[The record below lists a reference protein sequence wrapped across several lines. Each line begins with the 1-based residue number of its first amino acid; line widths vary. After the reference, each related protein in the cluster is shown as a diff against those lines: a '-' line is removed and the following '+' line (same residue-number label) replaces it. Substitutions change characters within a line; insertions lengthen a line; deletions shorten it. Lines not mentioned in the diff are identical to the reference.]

1 MRETELAAMVVS
13 SLSEWGWEVYQ
24 EVTGPFG
31 RCDIVATRGP
41 VVWAV
46 ECKTSFG
53 LAVMEQAHN
62 WTRYANYASV
72 AVPIAPGRFG
82 EKMCRSLG
90 IGVLWAKVNQEEV
103 LETVRP
109 KFNRKTLKLKLFEE
123 QKTFCPAGSTHGHWT
138 PFKRTVRALVFEAR
152 KNPGIPFDKLIR
164 EIDHHYSS
172 YSTAKSCLRGFI
184 GTVIPE
190 LRTEIINRKLCVFP
204 VENKEADA

>member
-1 MRETELAAMVVS
+1 MKVAETTLAAMVVE
-13 SLSEWGWEVYQ
+13 SLTEWGWEVYQ

-31 RCDIVATRGP
+31 RCDIVAKRGSI
-41 VVWAV
+41 VWAI

-62 WTRYANYASV
+62 WTRYANYSSV

-82 EKMCRSLG
+82 EKMCRTLG
-90 IGVLWAKVNQEEV
+90 IGVLWVRVNHEEV
-103 LETVRP
+103 SETVRP
-109 KFNRKTLKLKLFEE
+109 KLNRKILNLKLHEE

-138 PFKRTVRALVFEAR
+138 PFKRTVRALVLEVR
-152 KNPGIPFDKLIR
+152 NHPGIHFDKLIK

-172 YSTAKSCLRGFI
+172 FSSAKSCLRGFI

-190 LRTEIINRKLCVFP
+190 LRVEIVDRKLCVFP
-204 VENKEADA
+204 VDL